1 LFVSD
6 ILDDP
11 ASVLFNSEE
20 VVYHY
25 SFQERVLVFPLLNKP
40 KLDNKLKLDNKP
52 CKTTD
57 LYLIYPTFRSLLRV
71 LHCISLQL
79 LLYLLPPNQSVFKAH
94 HSKESGSMKIYY
106 AVTASPCLLHGS
118 PSSQLY
124 LVEHIQSL
132 SNSLHSSILKI
143 DSRHYSSYIFFVC
156 SFKTSDLFSILPCHL
171 FHFFICSQIAYLNS
185 LLVVCLS
192 PQQSV
197 LNAQPPHY
205 SHKCFYLHVLMTTL
219 VSYLCTH

>member
-1 LFVSD
+1 MVNALFLSSSSSTFFPQ
-6 ILDDP
+6 INQFLRP
-11 ASVLFNSEE
+11 ITRRS
-20 VVYHY
+20 
-25 SFQERVLVFPLLNKP
+25 LVFL
-40 KLDNKLKLDNKP
+40 
-52 CKTTD
+52 C
-57 LYLIYPTFRSLLRV
+57 
-71 LHCISLQL
+71 
-79 LLYLLPPNQSVFKAH
+79 
-94 HSKESGSMKIYY
+94 SMKIYY